1 MVDYIVRRLLLAI
14 PTVILVI
21 FMSFMVMRLVPGDLV
36 DQMMAERPY
45 ATQADR
51 DALRKNLGLDR
62 PLPIQFVT
70 YLGDVARGRLGKS
83 PWTGR
88 DVSVELRSR
97 LPVTA
102 EFGTMAVLLGLIIAL
117 PIGVISAI
125 RQDTLRDYS
134 ARSFAILALSVPYFF
149 TGTLLIVF
157 PEKWFGWSPPLIYK
171 GWSAGIGTHLY
182 YYFFPALLLGFSL
195 AGGVMRMTRTMML
208 EVLRQDYVRTAWA
221 KGLRERS
228 VILRHALKNALIP
241 VITIIGLQVSAAI
254 GGTIILESIFNMPG
268 IGRFLV
274 TAILERD
281 YPSVQG
287 VVLVLAI
294 VVVLVNLIV
303 DVSYGM
309 LDPRVSHA

>member
-1 MVDYIVRRLLLAI
+1 MTDYVIRRVLLAI
-14 PTVILVI
+14 PTILLVI

-45 ATQADR
+45 ATQADH
-51 DALRKNLGLDR
+51 DALRKELGLDR
-62 PLPIQFVT
+62 PIAAQFVS
-70 YLGDVARGRLGKS
+70 YLVDVTRGDLGKS
-83 PWTGR
+83 PWTNR
-88 DVSVELRSR
+88 DVTVELRSR

-102 EFGTMAVLLGLIIAL
+102 EFGAMAVLLGLIMAL
-117 PIGVISAI
+117 PIGVISAV
-125 RQDTLRDYS
+125 RQDTLRDYG

-157 PEKWFGWSPPLIYK
+157 PEKWFGWSPPLLYK
-171 GWSAGIGTHLY
+171 GWSAGVIPHLY

-221 KGLRERS
+221 KGLRERN
-228 VILRHALKNALIP
+228 VILHHTLKNAFIP

-274 TAILERD
+274 TAILQRD

-294 VVVLVNLIV
+294 VVVFVNLVV
-303 DVSYGM
+303 DVTYGL
-309 LDPRVSHA
+309 LDPRVSHG